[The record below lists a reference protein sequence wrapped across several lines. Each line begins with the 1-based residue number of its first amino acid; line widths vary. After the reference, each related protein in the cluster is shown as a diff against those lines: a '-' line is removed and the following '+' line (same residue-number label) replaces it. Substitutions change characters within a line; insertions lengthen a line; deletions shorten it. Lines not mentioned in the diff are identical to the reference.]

1 MGRAASIA
9 RMARSVSAS
18 PGSPGG
24 RIAGGIAVSCGL
36 QHVHRASFEFTSPH
50 RLKDEEMTAIAQ
62 EPSAFATQSR
72 VTRDLPKY
80 FYTWMAGLCM
90 IVAFAGFTPSYW
102 ARVATGTFTG
112 APIFH
117 IHGLLFSF
125 WTVFFVA
132 QAALASSGRIAR
144 HRAVGL
150 VGISLATSMVIVGIL
165 VSLASLQQGVALG
178 FGEQATAF
186 SIVSLTG
193 IVVFAGLFIAAVANV
208 RRPEVHKRLM
218 LVSTVSLLQAAI
230 GRVFRLFLLPPEM
243 LALPVGDMPP
253 PPVLFTVGAGLA
265 VDLIIVVAMVFDWRT
280 RGRPHPAYLI
290 GGGLVLA
297 TQLLRVP
304 MSETAAWRAIANGML
319 ALAG

>member
-1 MGRAASIA
+1 
-9 RMARSVSAS
+9 
-18 PGSPGG
+18 
-24 RIAGGIAVSCGL
+24 
-36 QHVHRASFEFTSPH
+36 
-50 RLKDEEMTAIAQ
+50 MTAIAQ
-62 EPSAFATQSR
+62 QPLAFATKSG

-80 FYTWMAGLCM
+80 FYTWMAGVCM

-102 ARVATGTFTG
+102 ARVATGRFTG
-112 APIFH
+112 PPIFH

-150 VGISLATSMVIVGIL
+150 MGISLATTMVIVGIL
-165 VSLASLQQGVALG
+165 VALTSLEHGIALG
-178 FGEQATAF
+178 FGDQATAF

-193 IVVFAGLFIAAVANV
+193 IALFAGLFIAAVANV
-208 RRPEVHKRLM
+208 RRPDVHKRLM
-218 LVSTVSLLQAAI
+218 LVATVSLLHAAV
-230 GRVFRLFLLPPEM
+230 GRLFRLFLVPPAI
-243 LALPVGDMPP
+243 LALPAGDMPP

-290 GGGLVLA
+290 GGGIVLA

-304 MSETAAWRAIANGML
+304 ISETAAWRAIAHGLL